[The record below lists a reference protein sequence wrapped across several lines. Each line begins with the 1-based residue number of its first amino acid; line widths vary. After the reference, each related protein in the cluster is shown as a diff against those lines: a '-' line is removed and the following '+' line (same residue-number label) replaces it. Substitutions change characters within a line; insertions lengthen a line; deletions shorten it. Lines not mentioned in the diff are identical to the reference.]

1 MSLFFRK
8 RADRTVN
15 LRISGF
21 KKKKEEKCRRKY
33 VTVTARLQ
41 TGCWFCSI
49 RDLVVFFKLVNNKA
63 RYRLNCFTYG

>member
-49 RDLVVFFKLVNNKA
+49 RDLVVFLS
-63 RYRLNCFTYG
+63 